1 MTDIDRCTTGS
12 GGTPQPVDGPE
23 GAARLVFGPSDA
35 VVTITEFGD
44 LECPY
49 CRQASE
55 PLRRLVTESE
65 GTDRSVR
72 LVWRHFPL
80 FQVHPH
86 ALIAA
91 LAAEAAAE
99 QGQFWPMQQALF
111 AQQSRLTEPDLRAV
125 ARTLGIDPESVA
137 GPAAQR
143 FADRV
148 EADYVA
154 GLEMGVA
161 GTPTLFIDGEPY
173 TGALDLRS
181 LRRAI
186 QP

>member
-1 MTDIDRCTTGS
+1 MH
-12 GGTPQPVDGPE
+12 PE
-23 GAARLVFGPSDA
+23 GPARLILGAADA
-35 VVTITEFGD
+35 PVTVTEFGD

-49 CRQASE
+49 CRQVEE
-55 PLRRLVTESE
+55 PLRRLVAESD
-65 GTDRSVR
+65 GGVR

-91 LAAEAAAE
+91 LAVEAAAE
-99 QGQFWPMQQALF
+99 QGLFWPMQRALF
-111 AQQSRLTEPDLRAV
+111 AQQNRLTEPDLRAV
-125 ARTLGIDPESVA
+125 ARTVGVDPESVTGA
-137 GPAAQR
+137 AAQR

-154 GLEMGVA
+154 GLDLGVA

-173 TGALDLRS
+173 SGALTLPA
-181 LRRAI
+181 LRRAL
-186 QP
+186 PA